1 MTADPFA
8 HALLPVADPDDA
20 RTTARAAL
28 PQLERAGG
36 RATLVHVVEKAG
48 GAPDKAGVE
57 QREEYAGET
66 FAAAGEVL
74 DDAVPFDE
82 RLAFGTDVADA
93 IFAVARDV
101 DATCVAFTPRGGS
114 RWVRLLT
121 GDVALSLITE
131 TDRPVV
137 VLPGDE
143 SVDATGDAAD
153 AEGSE

>member
-1 MTADPFA
+1 MTDDPFE
-8 HALLPVADPDDA
+8 HAVLPVADLDDA

-28 PQLERAGG
+28 PQLRRADG

-66 FAAAGEVL
+66 FAAANEVL
-74 DDAVPFDE
+74 GDAIDVDE
-82 RLAFGTDVADA
+82 RLAFGTDVAET
-93 IFAVARDV
+93 IFEVADEV
-101 DATCVAFTPRGGS
+101 DATCITFTPRGGN
-114 RWVRLLT
+114 RWIRLLT

-137 VLPGDE
+137 VVPAEDE
-143 SVDATGDAAD
+143 GDAGD
-153 AEGSE
+153 GEGSE